1 MEDLVDKQSD
11 SIARLTF
18 SEEVEHEMKRLG
30 YYYEADFCRLIREFY
45 EGEDEPGI
53 DAKERCKRRLNLR
66 RWLLKDVKFNAFS
79 PYETHIRGV
88 PNVMFQGFLTNIERR
103 IQVYPYVK
111 SGAYNVRSLGGLE
124 AENFFGEFQ
133 YLDPKGSGVVKAE
146 EIPFCARD
154 CVSDESNKT
163 HARQTISYD
172 TLTS

>member
-18 SEEVEHEMKRLG
+18 SEEVEYEMKRLG

-53 DAKERCKRRLNLR
+53 DAMERCKRRLNLR
-66 RWLLKDVKFNAFS
+66 RWLLKDVKFNAVP

-103 IQVYPYVK
+103 TQVYPYVK
-111 SGAYNVRSLGGLE
+111 SGTYNVRSLGGLE

-133 YLDPKGSGVVKAE
+133 YLDPKG
-146 EIPFCARD
+146 
-154 CVSDESNKT
+154 
-163 HARQTISYD
+163 
-172 TLTS
+172 